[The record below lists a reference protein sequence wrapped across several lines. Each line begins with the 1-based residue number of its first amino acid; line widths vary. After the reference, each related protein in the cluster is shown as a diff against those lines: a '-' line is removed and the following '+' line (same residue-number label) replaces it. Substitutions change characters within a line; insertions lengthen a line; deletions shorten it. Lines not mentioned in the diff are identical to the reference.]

1 MLVPHPDSMKILI
14 AEDDRATQLRL
25 KTDLAEWGFEPTL
38 ASNGREAWE
47 LFQAGDFPLVISD
60 WMMPEM
66 DGLEL
71 VRNIR
76 NRTANKTDGYVFI
89 ILLTAQDDTSK
100 LVEGM
105 EAGAD
110 DFVAK
115 PFARDELRVRLRAG
129 QRIVELERRLA
140 SSNAELT
147 AFTSV
152 ASHDLREPLRTITS
166 FLGLL
171 ERNYRG
177 KLDKT
182 ADEFIDF
189 IMDAAERMRAL
200 IDDLLTFARLDKGER
215 EPSENFSMQELVD
228 EKLEL
233 LKTSIDES
241 ASTISARDLPDV
253 YGDRGDIGQVVQ
265 NLISN
270 AIKYRGECA
279 PVIEVS
285 ASETADGA
293 AWQFS
298 VSDNGIGI
306 PQAYLTAVFEPF
318 RRLHGTGSK
327 YKGSGVGLAICQKV
341 IERHGGTIWGESEV
355 GVGSTFHFTIA
366 KPPAAN
372 GERSG

>member
-1 MLVPHPDSMKILI
+1 MKILV

-25 KTDLAEWGFEPTL
+25 QSDLAAWGYEPVV

-47 LFQAGDFPLVISD
+47 LYQAEHFPLVISD

-76 NRTANKTDGYVFI
+76 SERSESYVFVI
-89 ILLTAQDDTSK
+89 MLTAQGDTSK

-110 DFVAK
+110 DFVSK
-115 PFARDELRVRLRAG
+115 PFERDELRVRLRAG

-140 SSNAELT
+140 DSNAELT

-166 FLGLL
+166 FLSLL
-171 ERNYRG
+171 ERDYRG

-189 IMDAAERMRAL
+189 IMDAAGRMRTL
-200 IDDLLTFARLDKGER
+200 IDDLLAFARLEQGDR
-215 EPSENFSMQELVD
+215 EPFKSFSMREVFD
-228 EKLEL
+228 EKIEL
-233 LKTSIDES
+233 LNTAIEESGALTEIDG
-241 ASTISARDLPDV
+241 DLPAV
-253 YGDRGDIGQVVQ
+253 YGDRSEISQVVQ
-265 NLISN
+265 NLLSN
-270 AIKYRGECA
+270 AIKYRGEAA
-279 PVIEVS
+279 PVIRVS
-285 ASETADGA
+285 SGGDGDPRFWSFA
-293 AWQFS
+293 

-306 PQAYLTAVFEPF
+306 PEEHLAEVFQPF
-318 RRLHGTGSK
+318 RRLHGTGSE

-341 IERHGGTIWGESEV
+341 IDRHGGKIWVESEP
-355 GVGSTFHFTIA
+355 GRGSTFHFTIA
-366 KPPAAN
+366 KPAEPE
-372 GERSG
+372 GGR

>member
-1 MLVPHPDSMKILI
+1 MKILI

-25 KTDLAEWGFEPTL
+25 KTDVAAWGFEPTE

-47 LFQAGDFPLVISD
+47 LFLAGDFPIVISD

-76 NRTANKTDGYVFI
+76 GEKSEGYVFVL
-89 ILLTAQDDTSK
+89 LLTAQGDTSR

-115 PFARDELRVRLRAG
+115 PFERDELRVRLRAG

-140 SSNAELT
+140 DSNAELS

-166 FLGLL
+166 FLSLL
-171 ERNYRG
+171 QRDYEG
-177 KLDKT
+177 KLDKN
-182 ADEFIDF
+182 ADEFIGF
-189 IMDAAERMRAL
+189 IMDAADRMRAL
-200 IDDLLTFARLDKGER
+200 IDDLLTFARLDRGDRAPFKEVA
-215 EPSENFSMQELVD
+215 MQALVD

-233 LKTSIDES
+233 LKTAIDES
-241 ASTISARDLPDV
+241 DSQITAENLPAVFGDKGDLS
-253 YGDRGDIGQVVQ
+253 QLMQ

-270 AIKYRGECA
+270 AIKYRGEA
-279 PVIEVS
+279 NPEITIA
-285 ASETADGA
+285 ASESDL
-293 AWQFS
+293 AWEFR
-298 VSDNGIGI
+298 VTDNGIGI
-306 PQAYLTAVFEPF
+306 QKEFLAEVFQPF
-318 RRLHGTGSK
+318 RRLHGGASQ

-341 IERHGGTIWGESEV
+341 VERHGGKIWAESD
-355 GVGSTFHFTIA
+355 GGSGSTFIFTIA
-366 KPPAAN
+366 KP
-372 GERSG
+372 EIE

>member
-1 MLVPHPDSMKILI
+1 MKILV

-25 KTDLAEWGFEPTL
+25 QSDLAAWGYEPVT

-47 LFQAGDFPLVISD
+47 LYQAEHFPLVISD

-71 VRNIR
+71 VRHIR
-76 NRTANKTDGYVFI
+76 SETRDNYVFVI
-89 ILLTAQDDTSK
+89 MLTAQGDTSR

-115 PFARDELRVRLRAG
+115 PFERDELRVRLRAG

-166 FLGLL
+166 FLSLL
-171 ERNYRG
+171 ERDYRG
-177 KLDKT
+177 KLDAT

-189 IMDAAERMRAL
+189 IMDAAGRMRTL
-200 IDDLLTFARLDKGER
+200 IDDLLVFARLDQGDRAPFKTFGMR
-215 EPSENFSMQELVD
+215 EVFE
-228 EKLEL
+228 EKIEL
-233 LKTSIDES
+233 LKTAIDES
-241 ASTISARDLPDV
+241 GATVVIEGELPTI
-253 YGDRGDIGQVVQ
+253 YGDRGEVSQVVQ
-265 NLISN
+265 NLLSN
-270 AIKYRGECA
+270 AIKYRGDRE
-279 PVIEVS
+279 PEIRVS
-285 ASETADGA
+285 SDGDDDPL
-293 AWQFS
+293 AWAFA

-306 PQAYLTAVFEPF
+306 PEEHLSEIFQPF
-318 RRLHGTGSK
+318 RRLHGTGSE

-341 IERHGGTIWGESEV
+341 IDRHGGKIWVESEA
-355 GVGSTFHFTIA
+355 GRGSTFHFTIA
-366 KPPAAN
+366 KPTEA
-372 GERSG
+372 GGKR

>member
-1 MLVPHPDSMKILI
+1 MKILV

-25 KTDLAEWGFEPTL
+25 QSDLAAWGYEPTL

-47 LFQAGDFPLVISD
+47 LYQKEHFPLVISD

-66 DGLEL
+66 DGLEF

-76 NRTANKTDGYVFI
+76 SEESESYVFV
-89 ILLTAQDDTSK
+89 ILLTAQGDTSK

-110 DFVAK
+110 DFVSK
-115 PFARDELRVRLRAG
+115 PFERDELRVRLRAG

-140 SSNAELT
+140 DSNAELT

-177 KLDKT
+177 KLDDT
-182 ADEFIDF
+182 ADEFIEF
-189 IMDAAERMRAL
+189 IMDAADRMRTL
-200 IDDLLTFARLDKGER
+200 IDDLLAFARLEQGDR
-215 EPSENFSMQELVD
+215 EPFRSFEMGDVLA
-228 EKLEL
+228 EKIEL
-233 LKTSIDES
+233 LKTAIDES
-241 ASTISARDLPDV
+241 GTSVEIEGELPAVHGDQGEIS
-253 YGDRGDIGQVVQ
+253 QVVQ
-265 NLISN
+265 NLLSN
-270 AIKYRGECA
+270 AIKYRGEET
-279 PVIEVS
+279 PVIAVS
-285 ASETADGA
+285 SAESADGRFWTFA
-293 AWQFS
+293 

-306 PQAYLTAVFEPF
+306 PPEHLEEVFQPF
-318 RRLHGTGSK
+318 RRLHGTGSE

-341 IERHGGTIWGESEV
+341 IERHGGAIWVESEE
-355 GVGSTFHFTIA
+355 GAGSTFHFTIA
-366 KPPAAN
+366 KPTEAN
-372 GERSG
+372 SVR

>member
-1 MLVPHPDSMKILI
+1 MKILI

-25 KTDLAEWGFEPTL
+25 KTDVAAWGYEPAL
-38 ASNGREAWE
+38 ASNGRDAWE

-71 VRNIR
+71 VRKIR
-76 NRTANKTDGYVFI
+76 GRPANKAGGYVFI
-89 ILLTAQDDTSK
+89 ILLTAQGDTSK

-115 PFARDELRVRLRAG
+115 PFDKDELRVRLRAG

-171 ERNYRG
+171 ERDYRG

-182 ADEFIDF
+182 ADEFIGF

-200 IDDLLTFARLDKGER
+200 IDDLLTFARLDKGEA
-215 EPSENFSMQELVD
+215 EPFKTFGMQAVFD
-228 EKLEL
+228 DKVEL
-233 LKTSIDES
+233 LKASIDES
-241 ASTISARDLPDV
+241 GASITANDLPSIH
-253 YGDRGDIGQVVQ
+253 GDRGGISQVLQ

-270 AIKYRGECA
+270 AIKYRGDSN
-279 PVIEVS
+279 PIIVLS
-285 ASETADGA
+285 ASETEDGA
-293 AWQFS
+293 AWKFA

-306 PQAYLTAVFEPF
+306 PRQHLEEVFQPF
-318 RRLHGTGSK
+318 HRLHGTGSK
-327 YKGSGVGLAICQKV
+327 YKGSGVGLAICQRV
-341 IERHGGTIWGESEV
+341 IERHGGSIWVESEE
-355 GVGSTFHFTIA
+355 GGGSTFHFTIA
-366 KPPAAN
+366 KPMAAD
-372 GERSG
+372 GVK